1 MTEEDDTKQKEAI
14 QVLSDR
20 AQVFQSN
27 EAFAQGDATLSGK
40 DQPVY
45 VAIKKV
51 KMNEFNVSIVLC
63 TYTHV

>member
-14 QVLSDR
+14 KLLSDR
-20 AQVFQSN
+20 AQVFQNN
-27 EAFAQGDATLSGK
+27 EAFAQGEATTGAK

-51 KMNEFNVSIVLC
+51 KMNEFNVSGFC
-63 TYTHV
+63 TYTNV

>member
-14 QVLSDR
+14 KLLSDR
-20 AQVFQSN
+20 AQVFQNN
-27 EAFAQGDATLSGK
+27 EAFAQGEATSSAK

-51 KMNEFNVSIVLC
+51 KMNEFNVSSNC
-63 TYTHV
+63 TYSKV